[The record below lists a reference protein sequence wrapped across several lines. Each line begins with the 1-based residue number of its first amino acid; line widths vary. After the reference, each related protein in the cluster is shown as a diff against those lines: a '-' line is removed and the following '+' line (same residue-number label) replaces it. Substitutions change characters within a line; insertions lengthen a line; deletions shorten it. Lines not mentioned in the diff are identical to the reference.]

1 MNSKGDFGMKFLT
14 FFLMGFASLSAF
26 ANDEV
31 VSARVTCA
39 DIQAGIAELSG
50 VVEPDAETIDELTK
64 LKADYRRSC
73 SRSARGRKSSAS
85 SRVVVQSV
93 AVDVPQDE
101 AVADEK
107 KAEDVVV
114 AQKAEADVV
123 EEIENAD
130 VEKEQ
135 ANTENV
141 AEYVADATA
150 EQTEEVV
157 AEPTEDELLELEL
170 KNLEAGLC
178 ADGSKPNKYGC
189 CGDELFKDLGN
200 AVFACC
206 PKEGGDCFPP
216 IK

>member
-1 MNSKGDFGMKFLT
+1 MKFLT
-14 FFLMGFASLSAF
+14 IFLMGFASLSAF

-85 SRVVVQSV
+85 SRVVVQPV

-107 KAEDVVV
+107 KAEDVVA
-114 AQKAEADVV
+114 AQKAE
-123 EEIENAD
+123 AD

-141 AEYVADATA
+141 AEYVADAAA